1 MANTR
6 LRAVRIMFIQKADCR
21 VHYMRYARVRDISLQ
36 PSSGFSSKH
45 RGSSAKLLLWP
56 FVKVSKS
63 TRIYG
68 FRSHGFIYQGADGK
82 CVIDNNG

>member
-1 MANTR
+1 MCM
-6 LRAVRIMFIQKADCR
+6 MFIQKVKKQTAEYIIWD
-21 VHYMRYARVRDISLQ
+21 ARERLRDISLQ
-36 PSSGFSSKH
+36 PSSGFSSEH

-68 FRSHGFIYQGADGK
+68 FRSRGFIYTKEPTVSAW
-82 CVIDNNG
+82 

>member
-1 MANTR
+1 
-6 LRAVRIMFIQKADCR
+6 
-21 VHYMRYARVRDISLQ
+21 MRYARVRDISLQ

-68 FRSHGFIYQGADGK
+68 FRSRGFIYQGADGK